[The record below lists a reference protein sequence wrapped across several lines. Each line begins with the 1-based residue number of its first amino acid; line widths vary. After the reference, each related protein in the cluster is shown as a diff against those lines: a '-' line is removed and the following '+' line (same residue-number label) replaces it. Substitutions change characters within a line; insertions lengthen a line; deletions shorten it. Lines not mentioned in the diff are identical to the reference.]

1 MFLNLGGNFFNNY
14 QLGLKFS
21 WSKIG
26 YFYNKIND
34 FEKLLFSIWNEWPI
48 FFQIRFVL
56 FIYSSSLVMTSD
68 NLIFV
73 IANQFKNVELVDIW
87 SSKMSIFALF
97 EFRIVHFWSF
107 SIVLWIIINHLN
119 DWNHE
124 IYACNHHDRLASIV
138 TSHFLY
144 RWNDKW
150 AIWNDQMNK
159 SKSKYYKDRAPDRE
173 IA

>member
-34 FEKLLFSIWNEWPI
+34 FEKILFSIWNDLY

-87 SSKMSIFALF
+87 SSKMSIFALLK
-97 EFRIVHFWSF
+97 RIVHFWSF
-107 SIVLWIIINHLN
+107 LIVLWINHLKS
-119 DWNHE
+119 WNL
-124 IYACNHHDRLASIV
+124 CLQSSWSIGLNRDFTFPV
-138 TSHFLY
+138 
-144 RWNDKW
+144 
-150 AIWNDQMNK
+150 
-159 SKSKYYKDRAPDRE
+159 
-173 IA
+173 